1 MGLVPGVLRSSG
13 AALAGAVAAA
23 LLAGCGGSVAD
34 ADRVGPAP
42 TTRSVPPQ
50 AAPFCAAVQANTDAI
65 RPLNGLTLSGPVN
78 AAGDGLT
85 AAVSKARLSGVALV
99 NAAPDQLRDDVQRI
113 VNAMDVELTALVAA
127 GGDAARA
134 ARDPAVTAANSS
146 PEVINASQRVT
157 SYVQQNCQAGSSR

>member
-1 MGLVPGVLRSSG
+1 MGLVPGALRRLG
-13 AALAGAVAAA
+13 AALAVA
-23 LLAGCGGSVAD
+23 LFAGCGGSVAD

-42 TTRSVPPQ
+42 TTRPVPPQ

-65 RPLNGLTLSGPVN
+65 RPLNGLTLSGPVD

-99 NAAPDQLRDDVQRI
+99 NSAPDQLRDDVQRV

-146 PEVINASQRVT
+146 PEVVNASQRVT
-157 SYVQQNCQAGSSR
+157 TYVRQNCQAGSSR